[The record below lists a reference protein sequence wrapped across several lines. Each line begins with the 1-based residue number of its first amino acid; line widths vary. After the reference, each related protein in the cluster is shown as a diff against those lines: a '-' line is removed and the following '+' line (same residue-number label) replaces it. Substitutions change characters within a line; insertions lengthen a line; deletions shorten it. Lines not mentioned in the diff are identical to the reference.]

1 MPTSKRMEA
10 QRERWFEALNEA
22 MQKRIVTEIQREA
35 FCVVPDIPLGQLPS
49 PSAHRRSVMGVIK
62 IPIMLS
68 PT

>member
-35 FCVVPDIPLGQLPS
+35 FCVVPYIPLGQLPS